1 MGHKMSKIGQNNIAR
16 QVADY
21 IELHPVVKNALQ
33 RGIVNYSSLVREI
46 QKNLGLE
53 KNFEAV
59 LIAVRRNAT
68 KLMKTSINLAEK
80 VSKVLSQSN
89 MEIKTKRAVIMIEKN
104 QRALNMVHS
113 IISKI
118 KADAGYLDLIEG
130 SDSVSVILE
139 EKLVSEFKK
148 LQPDIL
154 RINKDQIEI
163 VIRSPEDIEDV
174 PGVIAFVTNAFAERG
189 INIQEILSCYKE
201 TILLF
206 DKKDIN
212 EVVEVMNKLTK

>member
-1 MGHKMSKIGQNNIAR
+1 MGQKVSEIGQNNIAR

-21 IELHPVVKNALQ
+21 IDMHPVVKNALQ
-33 RGIVNYSSLVREI
+33 RGIVNYSALVREI

-59 LIAVRRNAT
+59 LIAVRRNAA
-68 KLMKTSINLAEK
+68 KLMKTSINLSEK
-80 VSKVLSQSN
+80 VRKVLSQSN

-104 QRALNMVHS
+104 QRSLNLVHN
-113 IISKI
+113 IISRI

-148 LQPDIL
+148 LQSDIL

-212 EVVEVMNKLTK
+212 EVVEIMNKLTK